1 MGSCLVFAGATDARE
16 RLVGHL
22 SAVFDALPCVDNV
35 PDLVVRLTARGADEG
50 AEDGDGPAPDVV
62 LVGADEG
69 SAWMEAVRQVRRH
82 APETPVLV
90 VGEPPATG
98 LEVVDRTPADTGCA
112 GEDERAAWALRLGA
126 RGFLR
131 AGDLTDPS
139 VLPGARPAT
148 TELSDR
154 EMDVLL
160 GMTEGLSNAEIAAEL
175 VLAEDTVKTHARRL
189 FRKLGAGDRA
199 DAVARG
205 FRQGLLR

>member
-1 MGSCLVFAGATDARE
+1 MGSCLVFAGATPARE

-22 SAVFDALPCVDNV
+22 SSVFDDLPCVDNV
-35 PDLVVRLTARGADEG
+35 PDLVVGLGHLV
-50 AEDGDGPAPDVV
+50 DGHGPDVV
-62 LVGADEG
+62 LVGADDG

-90 VGEPPATG
+90 VGEAPSAELDPLPEHPAPEPG
-98 LEVVDRTPADTGCA
+98 AATP
-112 GEDERAAWALRLGA
+112 EDERAAWALRLGA

-131 AGDLTDPS
+131 AGDLVDPS
-139 VLPGARPAT
+139 ALPGARPAT

-189 FRKLGAGDRA
+189 FRKLGAGDPA

>member
-1 MGSCLVFAGATDARE
+1 MGLCLVFAAPTPARD
-16 RLVGHL
+16 RLVAHL
-22 SAVFDALPCVDNV
+22 SSVFDALPCVDTV
-35 PDLVVRLTARGADEG
+35 PDLVRRLEG
-50 AEDGDGPAPDVV
+50 DDAPHATPDVV
-62 LVGADEG
+62 LVGADDG
-69 SAWMEAVRQVRRH
+69 SAWMEAVRQVRRR

-90 VGEPPATG
+90 VGEAPHPLDALADRPMPERPASVT
-98 LEVVDRTPADTGCA
+98 
-112 GEDERAAWALRLGA
+112 EDERAARAMRLGA

-131 AGDLTDPS
+131 AGDLADPS
-139 VLPGARPAT
+139 ALPGARPTT
-148 TELSDR
+148 TELSER

>member
-1 MGSCLVFAGATDARE
+1 MGSCLVFAGATPARE
-16 RLVGHL
+16 RLVVHL
-22 SAVFDALPCVDNV
+22 SSVFDALPCVDNV
-35 PDLVVRLTARGADEG
+35 PDLVLGLT
-50 AEDGDGPAPDVV
+50 GDGGSAPDVV
-62 LVGADEG
+62 LVGADDG
-69 SAWMEAVRQVRRH
+69 SAWMEAVRQVRRLT
-82 APETPVLV
+82 PETPVLV

-98 LEVVDRTPADTGCA
+98 LDALAERTPSDAA
-112 GEDERAAWALRLGA
+112 AVAEDERAAWALRLGA

-131 AGDLTDPS
+131 AGDLADPS
-139 VLPGARPAT
+139 ALPGARPTT

-175 VLAEDTVKTHARRL
+175 VVAEDTVKTHARRL

>member
-1 MGSCLVFAGATDARE
+1 MGSCLVFAGATPARE

-22 SAVFDALPCVDNV
+22 SSVFDHLPCVDNV
-35 PDLVVRLTARGADEG
+35 PDLLVRLTQSVDGAV
-50 AEDGDGPAPDVV
+50 PDVV

-82 APETPVLV
+82 TPETPVLV
-90 VGEPPATG
+90 VGEPPAG
-98 LEVVDRTPADTGCA
+98 PMDSLGDRPAPDPGGIA
-112 GEDERAAWALRLGA
+112 EDERATYALRLGA

-131 AGDLTDPS
+131 AGDLADPS

-148 TELSDR
+148 TDLSDR

>member
-1 MGSCLVFAGATDARE
+1 MGSCLVFAGATPARE

-22 SAVFDALPCVDNV
+22 SSVFDDLPCVDNV
-35 PDLVVRLTARGADEG
+35 PDLVGRLASTVGGQAA
-50 AEDGDGPAPDVV
+50 DVV
-62 LVGADEG
+62 LIGADEG

-90 VGEPPATG
+90 VGEPPVGAMDPLG
-98 LEVVDRTPADTGCA
+98 DRPAPDPA
-112 GEDERAAWALRLGA
+112 GIAEDERATYALRLGA

-131 AGDLTDPS
+131 AGELADPS

-148 TELSDR
+148 SDLSER

>member
-1 MGSCLVFAGATDARE
+1 MGSCLVFAGATPARE

-22 SAVFDALPCVDNV
+22 SSVFDDLPCVDNV
-35 PDLVVRLTARGADEG
+35 PDLVVRLTR
-50 AEDGDGPAPDVV
+50 PAQDAPTDVV

-90 VGEPPATG
+90 VGEPSVGAMEPLGDRPAP
-98 LEVVDRTPADTGCA
+98 DPAGIP
-112 GEDERAAWALRLGA
+112 EDERATFALRLGA

-131 AGDLTDPS
+131 AGELADPS

>member
-1 MGSCLVFAGATDARE
+1 MGSCLVFARATAARE

-22 SAVFDALPCVDNV
+22 SSVFDELPCVENV
-35 PDLVVRLTARGADEG
+35 PDLVVGLTAS
-50 AEDGDGPAPDVV
+50 DGRETAPDVV
-62 LVGADEG
+62 LVVADDG
-69 SAWMEAVRQVRRH
+69 SAWTDAVRQVRRH

-90 VGEPPATG
+90 VGEPPGTG
-98 LEVVDRTPADTGCA
+98 LDALADRPPRAA
-112 GEDERAAWALRLGA
+112 GAVSEDERAARALRLGA

-131 AGDLTDPS
+131 AGDLADPAA
-139 VLPGARPAT
+139 LPGARRPRT
-148 TELSDR
+148 SELSAR

>member
-22 SAVFDALPCVDNV
+22 SAVFDALPCVDTV
-35 PDLVVRLTARGADEG
+35 PALVEGLMAD
-50 AEDGDGPAPDVV
+50 DGQGPGPDVV
-62 LVGADEG
+62 LVGADDG

-90 VGEPPATG
+90 VGEPPTTG
-98 LEVVDRTPADTGCA
+98 LEILDRAPTDPPGVS
-112 GEDERAAWALRLGA
+112 EDERAGWALRLGA

-131 AGDLTDPS
+131 AGDLSDPS
-139 VLPGARPAT
+139 VLPGARSAT
-148 TELSDR
+148 SELSDR

>member
-1 MGSCLVFAGATDARE
+1 MGSCLVFAGATPGRE

-22 SAVFDALPCVDNV
+22 SSVFDDLPCIDNV
-35 PDLVVRLTARGADEG
+35 PDLVVRLTGTAAR
-50 AEDGDGPAPDVV
+50 EDGPDVV

-98 LEVVDRTPADTGCA
+98 LDVVERAPAADPA
-112 GEDERAAWALRLGA
+112 SEDERAAWALRLGA

-131 AGDLTDPS
+131 AGELADPG
-139 VLPGARPAT
+139 VLPGARPAVS
-148 TELSDR
+148 ELSER

>member
-1 MGSCLVFAGATDARE
+1 MGSCLVFAGATPARE

-22 SAVFDALPCVDNV
+22 SSVFDDLPCVDNV
-35 PDLVVRLTARGADEG
+35 PDLVDGLGRLIDGRG
-50 AEDGDGPAPDVV
+50 PDVV
-62 LVGADEG
+62 LVGADDG

-90 VGEPPATG
+90 VGEAPSTDLDPLPERPAPDPG
-98 LEVVDRTPADTGCA
+98 AARA
-112 GEDERAAWALRLGA
+112 EDERAAWALRLGA

-131 AGDLTDPS
+131 AGDLVDPAA
-139 VLPGARPAT
+139 LPGARPAT

>member
-1 MGSCLVFAGATDARE
+1 MGSCLVFAGATPARE
-16 RLVGHL
+16 RLIGHL
-22 SAVFDALPCVDNV
+22 SSVFDDLPCVDNV
-35 PDLVVRLTARGADEG
+35 SDLVVGLGHLV
-50 AEDGDGPAPDVV
+50 DGHGPDVV
-62 LVGADEG
+62 LVGADDG

-90 VGEPPATG
+90 VGEAPSAELDPLPERPAPDPGAAT
-98 LEVVDRTPADTGCA
+98 A
-112 GEDERAAWALRLGA
+112 EDERAAWALRLGA

-131 AGDLTDPS
+131 AGDLADPS
-139 VLPGARPAT
+139 ALPGARPAT
-148 TELSDR
+148 TDLSDR

>member
-1 MGSCLVFAGATDARE
+1 MGSCLVFAGATPARE

-22 SAVFDALPCVDNV
+22 SSVFDDLPCVDNV
-35 PDLVVRLTARGADEG
+35 PDLVVGLGHLV
-50 AEDGDGPAPDVV
+50 DGHGPDVV
-62 LVGADEG
+62 LVGADDG

-90 VGEPPATG
+90 VGEAPSAELDPLSERPAPEPGAAT
-98 LEVVDRTPADTGCA
+98 A
-112 GEDERAAWALRLGA
+112 EDERAAWALRLGA

-131 AGDLTDPS
+131 AGDLVDPS
-139 VLPGARPAT
+139 ALPGARPAT

>member
-1 MGSCLVFAGATDARE
+1 MGSWGSCLVFAGPTPARD

-22 SAVFDALPCVDNV
+22 SSVFDEMPCVDTV
-35 PDLVVRLTARGADEG
+35 GDLVEGLGAH
-50 AEDGDGPAPDVV
+50 GPAGGTPDVV

-69 SAWMEAVRQVRRH
+69 SLWMEAVRQVRRH
-82 APETPVLV
+82 APGTPVLV
-90 VGEPPATG
+90 VGEVPSPLDALAGPPGSAPPG
-98 LEVVDRTPADTGCA
+98 SAVA
-112 GEDERAAWALRLGA
+112 EDERAAWAMRLGA

-131 AGDLTDPS
+131 AGDLAE
-139 VLPGARPAT
+139 PGAVPGGRPTT
-148 TELSDR
+148 TELSER
-154 EMDVLL
+154 EMDVLR

-175 VLAEDTVKTHARRL
+175 VVAEDTVKTHARRL

>member
-1 MGSCLVFAGATDARE
+1 MGSCLVFAGPTPARE
-16 RLVGHL
+16 RLVSHL
-22 SAVFDALPCVDNV
+22 SAVFDDMPCVDTV
-35 PDLVVRLTARGADEG
+35 GDLVVGLGPEG
-50 AEDGDGPAPDVV
+50 LGPDVV
-62 LVGADEG
+62 LVAADEG

-90 VGEPPATG
+90 VGEPPSPFDALDERPPPETPVA
-98 LEVVDRTPADTGCA
+98 VVA
-112 GEDERAAWALRLGA
+112 EDERAAWAMRLGA

-131 AGDLTDPS
+131 AGDLADPS
-139 VLPGARPAT
+139 VLPGARPTT
-148 TELSDR
+148 TELSER

>member
-1 MGSCLVFAGATDARE
+1 MGSCLVFAGATPARE

-22 SAVFDALPCVDNV
+22 SSVFDDLPCVDNV
-35 PDLVVRLTARGADEG
+35 PDLVVGLGHLV
-50 AEDGDGPAPDVV
+50 DGHGPDVV
-62 LVGADEG
+62 LVGADDG

-90 VGEPPATG
+90 VGEAPSAELDPLPERPAPEPGAAT
-98 LEVVDRTPADTGCA
+98 A
-112 GEDERAAWALRLGA
+112 EDERAAWALRLGA

-131 AGDLTDPS
+131 AGDLVDPS
-139 VLPGARPAT
+139 ALPGARPAT

-199 DAVARG
+199 DNVARG

>member
-1 MGSCLVFAGATDARE
+1 MGLCLVFAAPTPARD
-16 RLVGHL
+16 RLVAHL
-22 SAVFDALPCVDNV
+22 SSVFDALPCVDTV
-35 PDLVVRLTARGADEG
+35 PDLVRGLEG
-50 AEDGDGPAPDVV
+50 DDTPDVV
-62 LVGADEG
+62 LVGADDG
-69 SAWMEAVRQVRRH
+69 SAWMEAVRQVRRR

-90 VGEPPATG
+90 VGEAPDPLDALADRPLPERPAS
-98 LEVVDRTPADTGCA
+98 VA
-112 GEDERAAWALRLGA
+112 EDERASRAMRLGA

-131 AGDLTDPS
+131 AGDLADPS
-139 VLPGARPAT
+139 ALPGARPAT
-148 TELSDR
+148 TELSER

>member
-1 MGSCLVFAGATDARE
+1 MGSCLVFAGATPARE

-22 SAVFDALPCVDNV
+22 SSVFDDLPCVDSV
-35 PDLVVRLTARGADEG
+35 PDLVAGLTGVDGAG
-50 AEDGDGPAPDVV
+50 RADVV
-62 LVGADEG
+62 LVAADEG
-69 SAWMEAVRQVRRH
+69 SAWMEAVRQVRHH

-98 LEVVDRTPADTGCA
+98 LHALGERTPAEPA
-112 GEDERAAWALRLGA
+112 SVSEDERAARALRLGA

-131 AGDLTDPS
+131 AGDLKDPS
-139 VLPGARPAT
+139 VLPGARPTT

>member
-1 MGSCLVFAGATDARE
+1 MGSCLVFAGPTPARD
-16 RLVGHL
+16 RLVAHL
-22 SAVFDALPCVDNV
+22 SSVFDELPCVD
-35 PDLVVRLTARGADEG
+35 DLPGLVAGL
-50 AEDGDGPAPDVV
+50 GDRPDVV
-62 LVGADEG
+62 LVGADDG

-90 VGEPPATG
+90 VGEAPDPFDALGDRAVPEPDT
-98 LEVVDRTPADTGCA
+98 VVP
-112 GEDERAAWALRLGA
+112 EDERAAWAMRLGA

-131 AGDLTDPS
+131 AGDLADPS
-139 VLPGARPAT
+139 ALPGARPVT
-148 TELSDR
+148 TELSER

>member
-1 MGSCLVFAGATDARE
+1 MGSCLVFAGATPARE

-22 SAVFDALPCVDNV
+22 SSVFDDLPCVDNV
-35 PDLVVRLTARGADEG
+35 PDLVTRLGATVEG
-50 AEDGDGPAPDVV
+50 RPDVV

-82 APETPVLV
+82 TPETPVLV
-90 VGEPPATG
+90 VGESPTSAMDPLGDRPAP
-98 LEVVDRTPADTGCA
+98 DPAGIA
-112 GEDERAAWALRLGA
+112 EDERATYALRLGA

-131 AGDLTDPS
+131 AGELADPS

>member
-1 MGSCLVFAGATDARE
+1 MGSCLVFAGATPARE

-22 SAVFDALPCVDNV
+22 SSVFDDLPCVDNV
-35 PDLVVRLTARGADEG
+35 PDLVVRLTRTPVAA
-50 AEDGDGPAPDVV
+50 GDGHAPDVV
-62 LVGADEG
+62 LVGADDG
-69 SAWMEAVRQVRRH
+69 SAWMDAVRQVRRYT
-82 APETPVLV
+82 PETPVLV
-90 VGEPPATG
+90 VGEPHAGAMDPLGDRPAP
-98 LEVVDRTPADTGCA
+98 DPAGVA
-112 GEDERAAWALRLGA
+112 EDERAAWALRLGA

-131 AGDLTDPS
+131 AGELADPT
-139 VLPGARPAT
+139 VLPGARPRT
-148 TELSDR
+148 TELSER

>member
-35 PDLVVRLTARGADEG
+35 PDLVAGLTPGG
-50 AEDGDGPAPDVV
+50 DGDGPRPDVV
-62 LVGADEG
+62 LVAADEG

-82 APETPVLV
+82 TPETPVLV
-90 VGEPPATG
+90 VGEPPAGG
-98 LEVVDRTPADTGCA
+98 LDVLDRTPVDSGCP

-131 AGDLTDPS
+131 AGDLSDPS

>member
-1 MGSCLVFAGATDARE
+1 MGSCLVFAGATPARE

-22 SAVFDALPCVDNV
+22 SSVFDDLPCVDNV
-35 PDLVVRLTARGADEG
+35 PDLVVGLGHLV
-50 AEDGDGPAPDVV
+50 DGHGPDVV
-62 LVGADEG
+62 LVGADDG

-90 VGEPPATG
+90 VGEAPSAELDPLPERPAPEPGAAT
-98 LEVVDRTPADTGCA
+98 A
-112 GEDERAAWALRLGA
+112 EDERAAWALRLGA

-131 AGDLTDPS
+131 AGDLADPS
-139 VLPGARPAT
+139 ALPGARPAT

-189 FRKLGAGDRA
+189 FRNLGAGNPP

>member
-1 MGSCLVFAGATDARE
+1 MGSCLVFAGATPARE

-22 SAVFDALPCVDNV
+22 SSVFDDLPCVDNV
-35 PDLVVRLTARGADEG
+35 PDLVVGLGHLVDGRG
-50 AEDGDGPAPDVV
+50 PDVV
-62 LVGADEG
+62 LVGADHG

-90 VGEPPATG
+90 VGEAPSAELDPLPERPAPEPGAAT
-98 LEVVDRTPADTGCA
+98 A
-112 GEDERAAWALRLGA
+112 EDERAAWALRLGA

-131 AGDLTDPS
+131 AGDLVDPS
-139 VLPGARPAT
+139 ALPGARPAT

>member
-1 MGSCLVFAGATDARE
+1 MGSCLVFAGATPARD

-22 SAVFDALPCVDNV
+22 SSVFDHLPCVDNV
-35 PDLVVRLTARGADEG
+35 PDLLVRLTRTSADGTEG
-50 AEDGDGPAPDVV
+50 HAPDVV

-82 APETPVLV
+82 TPETPVLV
-90 VGEPPATG
+90 VGEPPVG
-98 LEVVDRTPADTGCA
+98 VMDPLGDRPAPDPA
-112 GEDERAAWALRLGA
+112 GIAEDERATYALRLGA

-131 AGDLTDPS
+131 AGDLADPS

-148 TELSDR
+148 TDLSDR

>member
-1 MGSCLVFAGATDARE
+1 MGSCLVFAGATPARE

-22 SAVFDALPCVDNV
+22 SSVFDDLPCVDNV
-35 PDLVVRLTARGADEG
+35 PDLVVGLGHLV
-50 AEDGDGPAPDVV
+50 DGHGPDVV
-62 LVGADEG
+62 LVGADDG

-90 VGEPPATG
+90 VGEAPSAELDPLPERPAPEPGAAT
-98 LEVVDRTPADTGCA
+98 A
-112 GEDERAAWALRLGA
+112 EDERAAWALRLGA

-131 AGDLTDPS
+131 AGDLADPS
-139 VLPGARPAT
+139 ALPGARPTT

-175 VLAEDTVKTHARRL
+175 VVAEDTVKTHARRL

>member
-1 MGSCLVFAGATDARE
+1 MGCCLIFSGHTPVRE

-22 SAVFDALPCVDNV
+22 APVFDDLPCVDTV
-35 PDLVVRLTARGADEG
+35 PELLLWLGG
-50 AEDGDGPAPDVV
+50 APDVV
-62 LVGADEG
+62 LVGADDG

-82 APETPVLV
+82 APTMPVLV
-90 VGEPPATG
+90 VGESPDPEADPAPSSSGPATS
-98 LEVVDRTPADTGCA
+98 
-112 GEDERAAWALRLGA
+112 EDERATWALRLGA

-131 AGDLTDPS
+131 AGALPDPQQ
-139 VLPGARPAT
+139 LPGARPPSQD
-148 TELSDR
+148 LSQR

>member
-1 MGSCLVFAGATDARE
+1 MGSCLVFAGATPARE

-22 SAVFDALPCVDNV
+22 SSVFDDLPCVDNV
-35 PDLVVRLTARGADEG
+35 SDLVVGLGHLV
-50 AEDGDGPAPDVV
+50 DGHGPDVV
-62 LVGADEG
+62 LVGADDG

-90 VGEPPATG
+90 VGEAPSTELDPLPERPAPEPGAAT
-98 LEVVDRTPADTGCA
+98 A
-112 GEDERAAWALRLGA
+112 EDERAAWALRLGA

-131 AGDLTDPS
+131 AGDLADPS
-139 VLPGARPAT
+139 ALPGARPAT

>member
-1 MGSCLVFAGATDARE
+1 MGSCLVFAGATPARE

-22 SAVFDALPCVDNV
+22 AEVFDDLPCVDNV
-35 PDLVVRLTARGADEG
+35 PDLLAGLAASGEV
-50 AEDGDGPAPDVV
+50 PDVV
-62 LVGADEG
+62 LVGADDG

-82 APETPVLV
+82 APDTPVLV
-90 VGEPPATG
+90 VGEPDPDPFEPLGDRPVLDPSA
-98 LEVVDRTPADTGCA
+98 VVA
-112 GEDERAAWALRLGA
+112 EDERATWALRLGA

-131 AGDLTDPS
+131 AGDLCDPAA
-139 VLPGARPAT
+139 LPGARPRT

>member
-1 MGSCLVFAGATDARE
+1 MGSCLVFAGATPARE

-22 SAVFDALPCVDNV
+22 SSVFDDLPCVDNI
-35 PDLVVRLTARGADEG
+35 PDLVVGLGHLV
-50 AEDGDGPAPDVV
+50 DGHGPDVV
-62 LVGADEG
+62 LIGADDG

-90 VGEPPATG
+90 VGEAPSAELDPLPERPTPEPGAAT
-98 LEVVDRTPADTGCA
+98 A
-112 GEDERAAWALRLGA
+112 EDERAAWALRLGA

-131 AGDLTDPS
+131 AGDLVDPS
-139 VLPGARPAT
+139 ALPGARPAT

>member
-1 MGSCLVFAGATDARE
+1 MGSCLVFAGATPARE
-16 RLVGHL
+16 RLVAHL
-22 SAVFDALPCVDNV
+22 SSVFDDLPCVDNV
-35 PDLVVRLTARGADEG
+35 PDLVVRLTAPVDGEG
-50 AEDGDGPAPDVV
+50 PDVV

-82 APETPVLV
+82 TPETPVLV
-90 VGEPPATG
+90 VGEPPVGAMDS
-98 LEVVDRTPADTGCA
+98 LADRPAPDPA
-112 GEDERAAWALRLGA
+112 AIAEDERAAYALRLGA

-131 AGDLTDPS
+131 AGELADPT

-199 DAVARG
+199 DAVARR